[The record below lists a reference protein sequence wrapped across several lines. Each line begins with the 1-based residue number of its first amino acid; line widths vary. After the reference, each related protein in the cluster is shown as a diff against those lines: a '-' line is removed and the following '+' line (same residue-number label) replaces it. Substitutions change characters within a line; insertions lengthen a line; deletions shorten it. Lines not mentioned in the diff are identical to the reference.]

1 MQRYYK
7 RWNKIGLW
15 KIFLK
20 KTHKKTNNLAQH
32 SAIHFFYTTFTARF
46 VPKPLIQGYRMKR
59 ESGESPEQSRCCELI

>member
-1 MQRYYK
+1 MK
-7 RWNKIGLW
+7 A
-15 KIFLK
+15 
-20 KTHKKTNNLAQH
+20 NNMAQH

>member
-1 MQRYYK
+1 ME
-7 RWNKIGLW
+7 NIS
-15 KIFLK
+15 K
-20 KTHKKTNNLAQH
+20 KTYKKTNNLAQH

>member
-1 MQRYYK
+1 ME
-7 RWNKIGLW
+7 NIS
-15 KIFLK
+15 K

-59 ESGESPEQSRCCELI
+59 ESGESPEQSRCCEPSKPHTESVATDDP